1 MDRSLPKHRA
11 REYET
16 IFILNPESATE
27 VVDRVAGRCQD
38 VISKL
43 EGKLLRAENWGK
55 RRLAY
60 TVRKHPKGIFIYLR
74 YLGYEGMV
82 HELERNLRMLDPVIK
97 YLTVKIDED
106 VDPTTRQTSEEDVT
120 FTATFVE
127 EEREPQPATFA
138 EDVFADDR
146 RDRAPRTPREEVEP
160 QGDDD
165 AESSDED
172 ELE

>member
-38 VISKL
+38 VITKL
-43 EGKLLRAENWGK
+43 EGKMLRAENWGK

-60 TVRKHPKGIFIYLR
+60 TVRKHPKGIFIYMR

-97 YLTVKIDED
+97 YLTVKM
-106 VDPTTRQTSEEDVT
+106 EEDVNPE
-120 FTATFVE
+120 ARPVRE
-127 EEREPQPATFA
+127 EEISFIPTYEENEHEPPPAAFA
-138 EDVFADDR
+138 EDAFEDR
-146 RDRAPRTPREEVEP
+146 RDRAPRPPREEVEAP
-160 QGDDD
+160 SKDDE
-165 AESSDED
+165 ESSDED
-172 ELE
+172 LE

>member
-16 IFILNPESATE
+16 IFILNPDSATE

-43 EGKLLRAENWGK
+43 EGKLLRAENWGR
-55 RRLAY
+55 RRLGY
-60 TVRKHPKGIFIYLR
+60 TVKKHPKGIFVYLR

-97 YLTVKIDED
+97 YLTVKM
-106 VDPTTRQTSEEDVT
+106 EEDVNPE
-120 FTATFVE
+120 ARPVRE
-127 EEREPQPATFA
+127 EDISFIPTYEESEHEPSPPSFA
-138 EDVFADDR
+138 EDAFDDR
-146 RDRAPRTPREEVEP
+146 RDRAPRPPREEVEAP
-160 QGDDD
+160 RQDDE
-165 AESSDED
+165 ESSDD
-172 ELE
+172 ELA

>member
-1 MDRSLPKHRA
+1 MDRSLPKHMA

-97 YLTVKIDED
+97 YLTVK
-106 VDPTTRQTSEEDVT
+106 VEEDVNPEARPVNAEDISFIPT
-120 FTATFVE
+120 YE
-127 EEREPQPATFA
+127 ESEHEPQAPTFA
-138 EDVFADDR
+138 EDAFEDR
-146 RDRAPRTPREEVEP
+146 RERRPRPPRDEAEAPARDE
-160 QGDDD
+160 D
-165 AESSDED
+165 ESSDE
-172 ELE
+172 ELV